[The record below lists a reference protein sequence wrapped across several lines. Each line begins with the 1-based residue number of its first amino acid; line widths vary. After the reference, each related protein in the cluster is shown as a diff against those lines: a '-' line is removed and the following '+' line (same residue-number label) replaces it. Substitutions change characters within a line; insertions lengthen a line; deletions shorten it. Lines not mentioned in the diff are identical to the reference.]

1 MCNSIDLVDAM
12 NKIECLAAAAQFLT
26 SNKEERMVQIELLSI
41 IEDTA
46 RKAHDFKGVSDA

>member
-1 MCNSIDLVDAM
+1 MHNSLDLVDAM

-26 SNKEERMVQIELLSI
+26 SNEEERMVQMELLSI

-46 RKAHDFKGVSDA
+46 RKAHDFKRGSDA